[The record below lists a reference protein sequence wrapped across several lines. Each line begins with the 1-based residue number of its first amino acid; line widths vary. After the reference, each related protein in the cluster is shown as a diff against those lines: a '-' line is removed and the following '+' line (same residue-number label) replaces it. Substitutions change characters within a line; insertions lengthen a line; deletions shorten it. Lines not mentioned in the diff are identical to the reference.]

1 MSFLWPHNLW
11 LMLALALL
19 PVLYVWLLR
28 RRGKPALRYSSLGVV
43 RAAAAGSGWRGTCR
57 PRC

>member
-1 MSFLWPHNLW
+1 MSFLWPHYLW

-19 PVLYVWLLR
+19 PALYLWLIR

-43 RAAAAGSGWRGTCR
+43 RAAAAGSAWRSVIF
-57 PRC
+57 